1 MPNRAWYVTPLLAP
15 DRKLDG
21 PYATRDLALTAC
33 LKRSDP
39 ISAIRAL
46 AAGRIVATYVP
57 RMFDAQEREVA
68 HLKSHVG
75 APAGA
80 PSPRGVGS
88 LRDPLRGGTMLPE
101 VAFSYPRG
109 GLLTLCRALHLPDP
123 PRGVDRAAIL
133 AHIERELQ
141 HLADKR

>member
-46 AAGRIVATYVP
+46 AAGRLAPAYVP
-57 RMFDAQEREVA
+57 RMFAVRDGIEVA
-68 HLKSHVG
+68 PLKSPVG
-75 APAGA
+75 APTPQRVAA
-80 PSPRGVGS
+80 
-88 LRDPLRGGTMLPE
+88 LRDPMRGGTMLPE